1 MVRRYKWIIAAVI
14 LAGVVFLSYGEWNN
28 RQRLANALESN
39 YQRDFYTVLNQVGQ
53 LEALLGK
60 GLVSNA
66 PGQQVF
72 FLTEVWG
79 RANTAQTTLG
89 QLPFMELNLA
99 KSRKFLAQLGD
110 YAYVMAKKVANG
122 EQLATQQR
130 EQLLAFQ
137 QDIKEYAK
145 ALRQA
150 EKELHETGYRWA
162 VAMHKPVFK
171 KIGTDV
177 AQQEQDKLVGF
188 KDMEQRFDGLPTLI
202 YDGPFSDG
210 VGQEEPKGLA
220 GEQEKITQQEA
231 EKIAEDFV
239 NQGGGRDYKAI
250 RSNEINGNFPAF
262 GITLDGRGNPGM
274 ITCDV
279 SSQGGQVLSFLNSRF
294 VDESRLSKE
303 EAEEKALAFL
313 EAKKF
318 SGMEQTF
325 GVTENNTHWLVFTV
339 KEGGVRI
346 YPDQLKLQVALD
358 DGEIIGFD
366 GMMYFMNH
374 QQRELPEPKLSSKE
388 AMSRLSPDL
397 TVKSNRLALIPLS
410 GNKEVLT
417 YEFLVEYHE
426 EDYLVYINALTG
438 DEENILKLIIAPEGE
453 LTI

>member
-1 MVRRYKWIIAAVI
+1 MRRWYTWAVAAVI
-14 LAGVVFLSYGEWNN
+14 LAGVLFLSYGEWNN

-53 LEALLGK
+53 LEALLSK
-60 GLVSNA
+60 GLVSSA
-66 PGQQVF
+66 PKQQVF

-79 RANTAQTTLG
+79 RANTAQATLG

-122 EQLATQQR
+122 EQLEPQQR
-130 EQLLAFQ
+130 EQLQAFYQ
-137 QDIKEYAK
+137 EVKEYGK
-145 ALRQA
+145 VLRQA

-162 VAMHKPVFK
+162 QAMQKPVFK
-171 KIGTDV
+171 KIGSDV
-177 AQQEQDKLVGF
+177 AQVEQDKFDGI

-210 VGQEEPKGLA
+210 EGKGEPKSLE
-220 GEQEKITQQEA
+220 EQKEEVTQKEA

-239 NQGGGRDYKAI
+239 NQGEAWDYKAI
-250 RSNEINGNFPAF
+250 RSNEINGNLPAY

-274 ITCDV
+274 VTVDV
-279 SSQGGQVLSFLNSRF
+279 SVQGGQVLSFLNSRF
-294 VDESRLSKE
+294 VTERRIDKE
-303 EAEEKALAFL
+303 LAEEKAQAFL
-313 EAKKF
+313 EEKKLKGF
-318 SGMEQTF
+318 EKTYGI
-325 GVTENNTHWLVFTV
+325 TENNTHWMVFAT
-339 KEGGVRI
+339 KEAGVRL
-346 YPDQLKLQVALD
+346 YPDQVKVQVALD

-374 QQRELPEPKLSSKE
+374 HKRELPAPELSRKE
-388 AMSRLSPDL
+388 AMGKLSQEL
-397 TVKSNRLALIPLS
+397 TVKSSRLALIPLS
-410 GNKEVLT
+410 GNREVLT
-417 YEFLVEYHE
+417 YEFLVEHQG

-438 DEENILKLIIAPEGE
+438 DEENILKLILASQGE

>member
-1 MVRRYKWIIAAVI
+1 MARWYKWVLVAIV
-14 LAGVVFLSYGEWNN
+14 LAGIAFFSYGEWNN

-53 LEALLGK
+53 LEALLSK

-79 RANTAQTTLG
+79 RANTAQSTLG

-130 EQLLAFQ
+130 DQLLAFQ
-137 QDIKEYAK
+137 QEVKEYAK

-162 VAMHKPVFK
+162 EAMNKPVLK
-171 KIGTDV
+171 RIGTDI
-177 AQQEQDKLVGF
+177 AEQEQDKLIGF
-188 KDMEQRFDGLPTLI
+188 KDMEQRFEGMPTLI
-202 YDGPFSDG
+202 YDGPLSDG
-210 VGQEEPKGLA
+210 VGREEPKGLPDDK
-220 GEQEKITQQEA
+220 EKITQKEA
-231 EKIAEDFV
+231 ERAAEEFV
-239 NQGGGRDYKAI
+239 NQGGDWNYEAI
-250 RSNEINGNFPAF
+250 RSSEINGNLPAF
-262 GITLDGRGNPGM
+262 GVTLDGRGNPGM

-279 SSQGGQVLSFLNSRF
+279 SSQGGQVLAFLNSRF
-294 VDESRLSKE
+294 VDENRLSKE
-303 EAEEKALAFL
+303 EAEEKALSFL
-313 EAKKF
+313 EKKEF
-318 SGMEQTF
+318 LGLEQTF
-325 GVTENNTHWLVFTV
+325 GITENNTHWLVFTV
-339 KEGGVRI
+339 KEGGVRL
-346 YPDQLKLQVALD
+346 YPDQIKLQVALD

-374 QQRELPEPKLSSKE
+374 HKRELPEPKLSSKE
-388 AMSRLSPDL
+388 AMNKLSPDL

-417 YEFLVEYHE
+417 YEFLVEYHD